1 MTDFKLLQQALDA
14 LEFPHDSEWSN
25 KAKTIEALQHALA
38 QPEQAF
44 VPFPSFMRKRIEQAM
59 EDAINPK
66 GMSVHDGKA
75 NVLASDLHRMLL
87 VIDSVL
93 AQPEQEPV
101 AKHICNLWINPE
113 TSFYEVDRCTHPINE
128 VFPVYAAPPR
138 KPWVGLTD
146 DEKESVYK
154 HADAENHQLSK
165 VVSAVEWLL
174 KNKNTT

>member
-25 KAKTIEALQHALA
+25 KAKAIEALR
-38 QPEQAF
+38 QA
-44 VPFPSFMRKRIEQAM
+44 
-59 EDAINPK
+59 
-66 GMSVHDGKA
+66 
-75 NVLASDLHRMLL
+75 
-87 VIDSVL
+87 L

-101 AKHICNLWINPE
+101 AIHCPSCLH
-113 TSFYEVDRCTHPINE
+113 SFSIV
-128 VFPVYAAPPR
+128 PVAKR
-138 KPWVGLTD
+138 EWVGLTD

-174 KNKNTT
+174 KDKNTT